1 MHGLSLPVR
10 LASCEYN
17 ITIRMLATWHN
28 YSHPLYRFSRI
39 IPNAS
44 SCLLFSK
51 LCLHNRRIPS
61 ALQLSLTHSV
71 HVLCKLISEDWTSH
85 PHMNMIYIV
94 VCKYGL
100 FVHGHYSH
108 IHVHVSGVINYH
120 PHRYCSD
127 SISHSPHNHGVRYRT
142 VYLF

>member
-71 HVLCKLISEDWTSH
+71 HVLCKLISEDWPSH

-94 VCKYGL
+94 VCKYDL
-100 FVHGHYSH
+100 FVVIIAMYMLVVLSIIILTGTAVTQLATPHTTTE
-108 IHVHVSGVINYH
+108 SGIGQCTYFN
-120 PHRYCSD
+120 S
-127 SISHSPHNHGVRYRT
+127 
-142 VYLF
+142 